1 MTDRQ
6 ALAGRGQRL
15 EYFTIVWN
23 SLEGLIAV
31 SAGVFAGSIS
41 LVGFGMIEVIGLVS
55 PIVGHDDEDASRC
68 GVAGAILRR
77 DDDGVGAIV
86 LTVT

>member
-1 MTDRQ
+1 MLLIFSGRS
-6 ALAGRGQRL
+6 AAWLAHQTG
-15 EYFTIVWN
+15 
-23 SLEGLIAV
+23 GL
-31 SAGVFAGSIS
+31 GVAGSNPAIPTI
-41 LVGFGMIEVIGLVS
+41 LVTIDGPAPSRAVVVFGLVS

-77 DDDGVGAIV
+77 DDDGVGAIA

>member
-1 MTDRQ
+1 
-6 ALAGRGQRL
+6 
-15 EYFTIVWN
+15 
-23 SLEGLIAV
+23 
-31 SAGVFAGSIS
+31 
-41 LVGFGMIEVIGLVS
+41 MIEVIGLVS